1 MLITF
6 IFFLQLRQEF
16 LALDADGDGD
26 ISVKEM
32 ETLLKTLKR
41 QLKMSDREIGKLI
54 KDVDQNGDG
63 KVDVKEFFNL
73 IECGKKRDVIH
84 KELVKRSGIRQSF
97 QKYDTTILKK
107 KNFQLISYLK
117 LFSLHYEKDF
127 TNLQKQ
133 WMVFQLPSP
142 DLQVKKIRKL
152 LVKSFTKL

>member
-1 MLITF
+1 MIFAGEEATATITAYANTKWKDAFCSINPPKYMMPVTIMHWDFYLMREDKIRYNWMLIDVVD
-6 IFFLQLRQEF
+6 LMRQAGHQV
-16 LALDADGDGD
+16 LP
-26 ISVKEM
+26 
-32 ETLLKTLKR
+32 
-41 QLKMSDREIGKLI
+41 
-54 KDVDQNGDG
+54 
-63 KVDVKEFFNL
+63 KVWYNNFE
-73 IECGKKRDVIH
+73 
-84 KELVKRSGIRQSF
+84 
-97 QKYDTTILKK
+97 K